1 MDDKLHEHFLSLDFS
16 GLCNSYI
23 FLRFRFLSVES
34 GLKYLNYRNYLIPL
48 MDQWR
53 MVLILYLFFPDK
65 KARMVGQ
72 GDFGHARP
80 PARTLSSA
88 FCAGYGFL

>member
-1 MDDKLHEHFLSLDFS
+1 MDDKLHEHFLFLDFS

-53 MVLILYLFFPDK
+53 MVLILYLFLPD
-65 KARMVGQ
+65 
-72 GDFGHARP
+72 
-80 PARTLSSA
+80 
-88 FCAGYGFL
+88 